1 MKVSEFNRIGLTV
14 ALGLLVASCGARDEG
29 SSTMTLDE
37 ALDLVTEDALIAH
50 VSYLAD
56 DALEGR
62 MTGQPGYDKAATYVA
77 EQFAALGVEPAGND
91 GWYQQVPLVTYNL
104 VPEASAVTLHINGE
118 DVAVEYREQFAMG
131 GDPLR
136 ESASVRAG
144 LVFVGHGVHAPEL
157 GYSDYEGV
165 NVEGKIVVMFNNAP
179 GTFETTQRAYFASGE
194 TKLAEAVRRGAV
206 GMIGLSTRESAEKYP
221 WDKYKERIGV
231 RPGMTWVT
239 ETGEASGYFPEIIAR
254 AGLND
259 EAAALLFAR
268 APFDFEAARDAI
280 EANRSVSVDLGI
292 EATIAQSS
300 THDRLTSPNVVG
312 LVRGTDPVLAD
323 EYVVFTAHLDHNG
336 LETYRD
342 GDKVLNGAYDN
353 AIGVALMIETA
364 RVLAAAPPRRSVL
377 FVALTAEE
385 RGLLGSEYFAEYPT
399 VQKKVIVANINLDM
413 PLFLFPVA
421 DLIAFGAEHSTLGA
435 VAERAAIAEAF
446 SFSPDPMPEEN
457 LFVRSDQY
465 SFVKQGV
472 PAVYLIP
479 GFTSTDPDVDGDALV
494 GDHLRN
500 HYHEPSDDLAR
511 PFHWPSAARFA
522 RANARFGYEVAMDA
536 NRPRWHE
543 GNFFGERFASP

>member
-1 MKVSEFNRIGLTV
+1 MTTNRTARITASATLV
-14 ALGLLVASCGARDEG
+14 LLVASCGAPDREKA
-29 SSTMTLDE
+29 SLTLDE

-50 VSYLAD
+50 VEYLAD

-62 MTGQPGYDKAATYVA
+62 MTGQPGYDKAAAYVA
-77 EQFAALGVEPAGND
+77 EQFAALGLEPGANG
-91 GWYQQVPLVTYNL
+91 GWYQPVPLVSYNL
-104 VPEASAVTLHINGE
+104 VPAASGVMLHGDGE
-118 DVAVEYREQFAMG
+118 DIAIEYREQFAMG
-131 GDPLR
+131 GDPVR
-136 ESASVRAG
+136 ETSSVRAG
-144 LVFVGHGVHAPEL
+144 VVFVGHGVHAPEL
-157 GYSDYEGV
+157 GYSDYEGID
-165 NVEGKIVVMFNNAP
+165 VEGKIVVMFNNAP
-179 GTFETTQRAYFASGE
+179 GTFETTQRAYYASGE

-206 GMIGLSTRESAEKYP
+206 GVINVRTRESAEKYP
-221 WDKYKERIGV
+221 WDKYKERMGA
-231 RPGMTWVT
+231 RPGMTWIT
-239 ETGEASGYFPEIIAR
+239 DSGEASGYFPEIIAS

-259 EAAALLFAR
+259 DAAALLFAH
-268 APFDFEAARDAI
+268 APFDFAAARDAI

-292 EATIAQSS
+292 EATITQTS
-300 THDRLTSPNVVG
+300 THDRLESPNVVG
-312 LVRGTDPVLAD
+312 LVRGTDPGHAG

-353 AIGVALMIETA
+353 AIGVSLMIETA

-377 FVALTAEE
+377 FVALTGEE

-399 VQKKVIVANINLDM
+399 VPQDALVANINLDM

-421 DLIAFGAEHSTLGA
+421 DLVAFGAEHSTLGA
-435 VAERAAIAEAF
+435 IADRAATAEGF

-479 GFTSTDPDVDGDALV
+479 GFTSSDPEIDGGALI
-494 GDHLRN
+494 GDHLRH

-511 PFHWPSAARFA
+511 PFHWESARRFA
-522 RANARFGYEVAMDA
+522 RANARFGYEVAADPS
-536 NRPRWHE
+536 RPRWHE